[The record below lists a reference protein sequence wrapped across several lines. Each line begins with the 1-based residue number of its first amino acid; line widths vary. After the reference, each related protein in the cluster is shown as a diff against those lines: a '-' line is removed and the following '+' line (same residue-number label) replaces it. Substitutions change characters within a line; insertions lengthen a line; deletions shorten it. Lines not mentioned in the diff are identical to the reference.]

1 MLLQVQLFVF
11 VRQKIH
17 GDTYRN
23 APSLNRLYLT
33 YPLRVPIFLSCY
45 LWNVQS
51 KALLRYSLFFFW
63 DLKRSKDLEMPF
75 ITFLILPLFFYLIT
89 EICQSLYFM
98 IVVYKARLIYD

>member
-45 LWNVQS
+45 LWNEQS

-63 DLKRSKDLEMPF
+63 DLKRSKDLEIPF
-75 ITFLILPLFFYLIT
+75 VTFFVLPPFLYLIT
-89 EICQSLYFM
+89 EICQYLY
-98 IVVYKARLIYD
+98 IVLVPQLAQLIVE